1 MEGKRVA
8 LVFIMGNLYDGYMK
22 LVDEVKVRVDVVVVS
37 IFVNSMQFDR
47 SEDLVRY
54 LRILQEDCE
63 KLNKRKVDLVFVFS
77 VKEIYSNGIEIYIYV
92 DVFGFSIML
101 EGVSRSGYFRGV
113 SIIVSKL
120 FNLVQSDIVCF
131 GEKDFQ

>member
-1 MEGKRVA
+1 M
-8 LVFIMGNLYDGYMK
+8 
-22 LVDEVKVRVDVVVVS
+22 
-37 IFVNSMQFDR
+37 
-47 SEDLVRY
+47 
-54 LRILQEDCE
+54 
-63 KLNKRKVDLVFVFS
+63 DLVFVFS